1 MKMTKKDALNAAL
14 TAMTAETY
22 TYIREDGCRVDVST
36 DSAKQLIRGMI
47 EQLSKVHPVTE
58 EKKAAISAA
67 RKEKTAQA
75 RAELVAKVAPVL
87 REVLTHTL
95 QGLTAKEIYGEAA
108 SRLPADFTAAKVQNV
123 LLREMKP
130 ELNVAEA
137 KGKANVYTLKTVT
150 D

>member
-1 MKMTKKDALNAAL
+1 MTKKNALETAIAAL
-14 TAMTAETY
+14 VNKPTAED
-22 TYIREDGCRVDVST
+22 EDMEAIGILH
-36 DSAKQLIRGMI
+36 KMI
-47 EQLSKVHPVTE
+47 EQLSKTRPVDE

-95 QGLTAKEIYGEAA
+95 QGLTVKEIYGEAA
-108 SRLPADFTAAKVQNV
+108 SHLPADFTAAKVQNV
-123 LLREMKP
+123 LLREMRP
-130 ELNVAEA
+130 ELNVTEA
-137 KGKANVYTLKTVT
+137 KGKANIYTLKSVM

>member
-1 MKMTKKDALNAAL
+1 MTKKNALEIAINSIVNSADTNTETMEAVGIL
-14 TAMTAETY
+14 TKM
-22 TYIREDGCRVDVST
+22 V
-36 DSAKQLIRGMI
+36 
-47 EQLSKVHPVTE
+47 EQLSKSRPVDE
-58 EKKAAISAA
+58 EKKAAVSAA

-108 SRLPADFTAAKVQNV
+108 SRLPADMTAAKVQNV
-123 LLREMKP
+123 LLREMRP
-130 ELNVAEA
+130 ELNITEA
-137 KGKANVYTLKTVT
+137 KGKANTYTLKTVT